1 REMAK
6 WNKAVVQRNMALQH
20 IETHRM
26 DGVIYF
32 ADDDNVYAPQLFEE
46 VRAVRVVGVFPVGF
60 LFSADYAAVNPG
72 KPSRPFVERP
82 LVQRGSDGVA
92 RVVGWE
98 TFEWSIPKGKRGGA
112 YRSFCSDMAGFA
124 FSSRLLWTRLTSI
137 PGYPR
142 HPVRFQA
149 IWGGYLETTF
159 LSRLLPSPTYLQPI
173 ARDAT
178 DVWVWHMH
186 AEAEKTFQYPAKAW
200 TLPQPDPQHLV
211 RVAQEGSEWPYI
223 VDGQRYGFEDKK
235 EPWPRFGYRA
245 GLMPRNGTAAPPP
258 VKRTPKDKFSWK
270 D

>member
-1 REMAK
+1 EMAK
-6 WNKAVVQRNMALQH
+6 WNKEVAQHNTALQH
-20 IETHRM
+20 IEQHRM
-26 DGVIYF
+26 DGVVYF

-46 VRAVRVVGVFPVGF
+46 LRAIRVVGVFPVGF
-60 LFSADYAAVNPG
+60 LFSADYAAFNPG
-72 KPSRPFVERP
+72 KPSRPFLERP

-98 TFEWSIPKGKRGGA
+98 TFEWSVPKGKRGGA